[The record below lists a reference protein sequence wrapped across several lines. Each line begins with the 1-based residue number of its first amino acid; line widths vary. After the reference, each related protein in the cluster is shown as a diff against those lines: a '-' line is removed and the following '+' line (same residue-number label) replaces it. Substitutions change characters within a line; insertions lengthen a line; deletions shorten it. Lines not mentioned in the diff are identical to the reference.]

1 MQVTLKLNNRAKKIQ
16 TKEKAIEELLKR
28 LKINTE
34 SVLVKKN
41 GRFVPVEDKM
51 KNGDILEIIEITSS
65 G

>member
-1 MQVTLKLNNRAKKIQ
+1 MQVTFKLNSRTRKIQ
-16 TKEKAIEELLKR
+16 VEEKTIEELLKKF
-28 LKINTE
+28 KINTE

>member
-1 MQVTLKLNNRAKKIQ
+1 MQVTLKLNNRTKKIQ